1 MAFLT
6 GYLWLF
12 EYKRRKI
19 IFWMRFLELLVFIC
33 CNVTS
38 VLVCIT
44 YQTIYMCFS
53 AKHQMR
59 IIKYIFIYLSWI
71 CLFASVLCILRWIGF
86 QRNTQKNSQVSS
98 ECSVTDETRHT
109 KILVMLIKFFLISSI
124 LLLIMHFVFSSSV

>member
-1 MAFLT
+1 MLAYVYQWML
-6 GYLWLF
+6 L
-12 EYKRRKI
+12 YKCRKI
-19 IFWMRFLELLVFIC
+19 PFWVRFLELLLWIC
-33 CNVTS
+33 CNINS
-38 VLVCIT
+38 VFVSIT

-109 KILVMLIKFFLISSI
+109 KILVMLIKFFLILSI
-124 LLLIMHFVFSSSV
+124 VLLIMHFVFSSSI